1 MNVFKL
7 PCIICNKLSAMERK
21 IDGGIG
27 GSNKCMNWVSWEK
40 CAMQK
45 IEGIWVLGEIIQF
58 S

>member
-27 GSNKCMNWVSWEK
+27 GSNKCMNWVTWEK
-40 CAMQK
+40 CAIQK
-45 IEGIWVLGEIIQF
+45 IEGI
-58 S
+58 